1 MGFYHGLSGL
11 NAASK
16 SLDVSGHNIANSNT
30 IGFKKSRAEFNEM
43 VASAMG
49 TGQCPGSA
57 GAGIGVSVAA
67 VTQQFSQG
75 VITPTANGLDMAI
88 NGDGFFVVNTP
99 DGVAYT
105 RNGAF
110 QLDKNGYL
118 ITANGDKVQGWA
130 DASATGT
137 QPVDLQFPTGSGI
150 PGRQTTSLQ
159 VQAANLPATAPN
171 AYSQTPVT
179 PRHTY
184 GTSVQVYDSQGVA
197 IPVEVYFVKVPN
209 LQPIGNPS
217 YDASLGLPIMVTDP
231 VTGQDVLNPDV
242 RAHEYQPNYAEYDA
256 SLGLPATI
264 TDPNTGL
271 TVPNPDLRARQ
282 YLMEDVGNQWAVF
295 DDLTGNTARGTVLF
309 DGTGKMV
316 SGSTMTL
323 NIDPSA
329 TNPNNPPGNFSV
341 TLDLSGMTQND
352 RKWSVDKMT
361 QDGYASGEL
370 TGVNVAKDGTL
381 MASYSNGL
389 TRAEGKVAL
398 ARFTNPQGLAP
409 NGNNNWVQTNDS
421 GPVLYGSA
429 GSGSFGW
436 VQGCA
441 LEESNVDLTAELV
454 GMMTAQRAYQANA
467 QTIKT
472 QDQVFS
478 TLVNLR

>member
-1 MGFYHGLSGL
+1 MGFHHGLSGL

-49 TGQCPGSA
+49 SGQCPGSA

-99 DGVAYT
+99 SGTAYT

-110 QLDKNGYL
+110 QLDKNGFL
-118 ITANGDKVQGWA
+118 VTANGDKVQGWA
-130 DASATGT
+130 DANATGT
-137 QPVDLQFPTGSGI
+137 QPVDLQFPTGAGI
-150 PGRQTTSLQ
+150 PGRQTTGLSI
-159 VQAANLPATAPN
+159 QAANLPATAPD
-171 AYSQTPVT
+171 AISVTPNT

-184 GTSVQVYDSQGVA
+184 GTSLQVYDSQGVA
-197 IPVEVYFVKVPN
+197 IPVEVYFVKNGINTWDVYDSLDPAATR
-209 LQPIGNPS
+209 IGTVTFDGEGKFASTTVTTLSVNPS
-217 YDASLGLPIMVTDP
+217 VA
-231 VTGQDVLNPDV
+231 
-242 RAHEYQPNYAEYDA
+242 
-256 SLGLPATI
+256 
-264 TDPNTGL
+264 
-271 TVPNPDLRARQ
+271 
-282 YLMEDVGNQWAVF
+282 
-295 DDLTGNTARGTVLF
+295 
-309 DGTGKMV
+309 
-316 SGSTMTL
+316 
-323 NIDPSA
+323 
-329 TNPNNPPGNFSV
+329 NPNNPPAPFNVS
-341 TLDLSGMTQND
+341 LDLSGMTQND

-370 TGVNVAKDGTL
+370 TGVNVSKDGTL

-389 TRAEGKVAL
+389 TRPEGKVAL

-429 GSGSFGW
+429 GSGSFG
-436 VQGCA
+436 QITGCA

-454 GMMTAQRAYQANA
+454 GMMTAQRSYQANA

>member
-30 IGFKKSRAEFNEM
+30 VGFKKSRAEFNEM

-88 NGDGFFVVNTP
+88 NGDGFFVVSTP
-99 DGVAYT
+99 DGTAYT

-118 ITANGDKVQGWA
+118 VTANGDKVQGWA
-130 DASATGT
+130 NANATGT
-137 QPVDLQFPTGSGI
+137 QPVDLQFPSGPGI
-150 PGRQTTSLQ
+150 PGQQTTSLEIQ
-159 VQAANLPATAPN
+159 SANLPATAPD
-171 AYSQTPVT
+171 AATAVPPT
-179 PRHTY
+179 PRQTY

-197 IPVEVYFVKVPN
+197 LPVEVYFVKNGSNTWDVYDS
-209 LQPIGNPS
+209 LTAVAPIGQV
-217 YDASLGLPIMVTDP
+217 A
-231 VTGQDVLNPDV
+231 
-242 RAHEYQPNYAEYDA
+242 
-256 SLGLPATI
+256 
-264 TDPNTGL
+264 
-271 TVPNPDLRARQ
+271 
-282 YLMEDVGNQWAVF
+282 
-295 DDLTGNTARGTVLF
+295 F
-309 DGTGKMV
+309 DGQGKFDAAA
-316 SGSTMTL
+316 STSPMTL
-323 NIDPSA
+323 NVDPSIA
-329 TNPNNPPGNFSV
+329 NPNNPPAPFTVS
-341 TLDLSGMTQND
+341 LDLSGMTQSD

-370 TGVNVAKDGTL
+370 TGVNVSKDGTL

-389 TRAEGKVAL
+389 TRAEGRVAL

-409 NGNNNWVQTNDS
+409 AGNNNWVQTNDS

-429 GSGSFGW
+429 GSGSFG
-436 VQGCA
+436 QIEGCA